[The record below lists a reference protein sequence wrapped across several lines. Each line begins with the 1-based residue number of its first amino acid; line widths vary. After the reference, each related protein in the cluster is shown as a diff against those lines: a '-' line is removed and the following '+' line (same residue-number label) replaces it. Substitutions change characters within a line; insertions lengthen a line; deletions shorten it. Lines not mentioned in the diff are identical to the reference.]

1 MQKSNK
7 VKYQVNNMM
16 AFLADASGSFNTF
29 LQQMNEK
36 SSDAMTAQ
44 LLAASMDTY
53 ETRLGQAK
61 AAFENFGV
69 TIGSMV
75 LPHLKNFA
83 LLMTGLGQY
92 LQQHAQGILK
102 VVSMLGKLALA
113 FLAVKAA
120 MMIWAGATAIY
131 TTIQGAIKGVAFAEA
146 AHAAIITIKN
156 MLFAISVP
164 LVLAYNAATSAT
176 GIAAGIAA
184 GGMALLNGAMAIFEA
199 LLAPIGV
206 ATLAI
211 VAIIATLGIVAYEVY
226 EHWETVSNDL
236 TYLWNT
242 LVEVVATA
250 VEAIIVAL
258 SPFVIGIYALVKVVE
273 WAIKEVIAPIFEF
286 LAGVV
291 QRVVT
296 AIGKWLQEHGVT
308 TQNIANYIR
317 NIWNNFVQW
326 LANSISPAFAQ
337 WLNDMVQKL
346 VDFAKKVWSIANSV
360 SNAIR
365 SMFGM
370 AQSAGENGGGFI
382 DGIANSIKSK
392 LNIDL
397 LGTIADAQAGMKNA
411 PYANAPSMPAGSTP
425 SAIGGGGSAGT
436 GKGTG
441 SGAGAGKQVDNSVE
455 AMGYR
460 YLKGKG
466 IDANFALGLL
476 ANAAHESSFNPDATN
491 GDHWGMFQ
499 WDSTRWGAFLND
511 YLSQRNMSQSEYYNS
526 DVDTKRALQYD
537 YALYELKQGNESGSY
552 QEILSKAPSTPEQWA
567 HLLNMYWERSGV
579 YSGGTDWERQKT
591 SREYMER
598 FGRNGGEANY
608 TDVLKEMQKTY
619 QTAKAQFD
627 ADVAKLKYEREL
639 KGERV
644 TPAEIKAMYE
654 KSMGVKDGKSA
665 FDAITNYQK
674 DYMKVNLDYA
684 KEIQKAQQYVEKA
697 TQTQV
702 SAIEKM
708 ADAEVAFSEKIGL
721 MSKQNVWNYNYR
733 KNESNYASGKAK
745 FDAQLV
751 GTVDT
756 SKGTADDMLSALQG
770 LIDAQNQAEAKLYAD
785 RIMWLSKDIEATKK
799 ALDERIKLEEK
810 YQQERYKLE
819 QEEFL
824 RKNKYVYGFV
834 DSFVDAWSSGME
846 SILNRTKSFG
856 EALRDMF
863 KQITNAIIK
872 MFVEDW
878 ATRLKNI
885 LSKTIHQVTGTGYG
899 LGTNHDRGS
908 VAGAVTTQY
917 TGAALGSWA
926 SSSLPLLS
934 LGKGKAKGATAG
946 AMAGANSAGLFTEYL
961 IPTNAV
967 ATATKRINQVTRVA
981 ATGANAVATAT
992 QTASTAATATV
1003 TANEATQTAAHTQSE
1018 TTQTGVTV
1026 ANAETR
1032 TAVTNQA
1039 HANVMANIGA
1049 MITQMLA
1056 AIAIMAVFSALFG
1069 GGGSSTSEST
1079 SSVNLGRSPD
1089 SYYMTPTP
1097 VMQSTTFTV
1106 PSMDIGGNIE
1116 KDMLIYAHKNEMV
1129 LTPEQADVIR
1139 STAKTGGSV
1148 GGSGSNANIRSNISV
1163 STVDSRGFDRVLRN
1177 YNRDLSK
1184 QVKKGIR
1191 NGYLNAKGLV

>member
-1 MQKSNK
+1 
-7 VKYQVNNMM
+7 
-16 AFLADASGSFNTF
+16 
-29 LQQMNEK
+29 
-36 SSDAMTAQ
+36 
-44 LLAASMDTY
+44 
-53 ETRLGQAK
+53 
-61 AAFENFGV
+61 
-69 TIGSMV
+69 
-75 LPHLKNFA
+75 
-83 LLMTGLGQY
+83 
-92 LQQHAQGILK
+92 
-102 VVSMLGKLALA
+102 
-113 FLAVKAA
+113 
-120 MMIWAGATAIY
+120 
-131 TTIQGAIKGVAFAEA
+131 
-146 AHAAIITIKN
+146 
-156 MLFAISVP
+156 
-164 LVLAYNAATSAT
+164 
-176 GIAAGIAA
+176 
-184 GGMALLNGAMAIFEA
+184 
-199 LLAPIGV
+199 
-206 ATLAI
+206 
-211 VAIIATLGIVAYEVY
+211 
-226 EHWETVSNDL
+226 
-236 TYLWNT
+236 
-242 LVEVVATA
+242 
-250 VEAIIVAL
+250 
-258 SPFVIGIYALVKVVE
+258 
-273 WAIKEVIAPIFEF
+273 
-286 LAGVV
+286 
-291 QRVVT
+291 
-296 AIGKWLQEHGVT
+296 
-308 TQNIANYIR
+308 
-317 NIWNNFVQW
+317 
-326 LANSISPAFAQ
+326 
-337 WLNDMVQKL
+337 
-346 VDFAKKVWSIANSV
+346 
-360 SNAIR
+360 
-365 SMFGM
+365 
-370 AQSAGENGGGFI
+370 
-382 DGIANSIKSK
+382 
-392 LNIDL
+392 
-397 LGTIADAQAGMKNA
+397 
-411 PYANAPSMPAGSTP
+411 
-425 SAIGGGGSAGT
+425 
-436 GKGTG
+436 
-441 SGAGAGKQVDNSVE
+441 
-455 AMGYR
+455 
-460 YLKGKG
+460 
-466 IDANFALGLL
+466 
-476 ANAAHESSFNPDATN
+476 
-491 GDHWGMFQ
+491 
-499 WDSTRWGAFLND
+499 
-511 YLSQRNMSQSEYYNS
+511 
-526 DVDTKRALQYD
+526 
-537 YALYELKQGNESGSY
+537 
-552 QEILSKAPSTPEQWA
+552 
-567 HLLNMYWERSGV
+567 
-579 YSGGTDWERQKT
+579 
-591 SREYMER
+591 
-598 FGRNGGEANY
+598 
-608 TDVLKEMQKTY
+608 
-619 QTAKAQFD
+619 
-627 ADVAKLKYEREL
+627 
-639 KGERV
+639 
-644 TPAEIKAMYE
+644 
-654 KSMGVKDGKSA
+654 
-665 FDAITNYQK
+665 
-674 DYMKVNLDYA
+674 
-684 KEIQKAQQYVEKA
+684 
-697 TQTQV
+697 
-702 SAIEKM
+702 M

-721 MSKQNVWNYNYR
+721 MSKQDVWNYNYR

-745 FDAQLV
+745 FDAQLG

-885 LSKTIHQVTGTGYG
+885 LMKTIHQVTGTGYS

-908 VAGAVTTQY
+908 AAGQVASQY

-946 AMAGANSAGLFTEYL
+946 AMSGANSAGLFTEYL